1 MHLVQKPRYPKKG
14 WGAEPGSGDR
24 SVHGRQALSHSLGRN
39 SVSRAQS
46 TDRYLHGSSPEQ
58 KGDSAQSG
66 VPAVSSREV
75 TAKQCYDRCSFA
87 DPFRGRF

>member
-1 MHLVQKPRYPKKG
+1 MPG

-46 TDRYLHGSSPEQ
+46 TDRHLHGSSPEQ

-66 VPAVSSREV
+66 APGIFFWDAHVVWCSCGQDPGAPALANR
-75 TAKQCYDRCSFA
+75 
-87 DPFRGRF
+87 